1 MFRGFRWQLL
11 ALIAAVALFV
21 VSYIATQQS
30 DDTTDVNPTSPPA
43 IVVAPTQA
51 PIPTPTQ
58 ATTIPVS
65 FNPSTTSQVVD
76 EIPTYS
82 EALVGA
88 VQRLN
93 PLFASLNPVDADIS
107 SLIFEGLTRID
118 EYGEVIPAL
127 AKDWVVSFDGLEY
140 VVTLRDDV
148 LWQDGVPFTSADVA
162 YTISLLGDPN
172 FPGDPELGAFWRT
185 VEVEPINDHL
195 VRFRVAQQLG
205 SFMEA
210 LRIGLLPY
218 HALQGTNAAQLASH
232 PFNLSPIGTGP
243 YQLETIRSS
252 GGAIQ
257 QVDLRVAPTFRQRP
271 EGQSGYALERVSF
284 HLFDTF
290 DGADQAL
297 QNGEVDGYA
306 AQNRNERQP
315 LINLTGTITPNTTFA
330 PSVGFIIFNWVDE
343 DLPIFHEQR
352 VRQALA
358 IGLNRDSVID
368 RHLLNVAVTAD
379 SALLPLS
386 WAYDNSAAWVYDPA
400 LARELIDTAG
410 VRAAVDKQNA
420 SDDDSQESTETDTR
434 LRFSILTVD
443 DPALVNVAQEIAAQW
458 SLLNLNVSVEAVDL
472 ATYQTRLEQTDFNV
486 ALVEI
491 STEGSADPDVYTYW
505 HQGQYPDGKN
515 YGGANDRGISE
526 SLELARR
533 DYDGVNR
540 IVHYRRFQ
548 REFVEDVV
556 AIPLYYPL
564 FTYAV
569 SNKIAGVQLGF
580 IGSPADRF
588 MTIQNWRI
596 Q

>member
-21 VSYIATQQS
+21 VSFIATQQS
-30 DDTTDVNPTSPPA
+30 DDTPDIIATSTPA
-43 IVVAPTQA
+43 IMIEPTQA
-51 PIPTPTQ
+51 PVPTPTQ
-58 ATTIPVS
+58 ANTIAVS
-65 FNPSTTSQVVD
+65 FNTSTTSQVD
-76 EIPTYS
+76 EIPTYR
-82 EALVGA
+82 EALVGT

-148 LWQDGVPFTSADVA
+148 LWQDGVPFTATDVE
-162 YTISLLGDPN
+162 YTISLLGDPE

-210 LRIGLLPY
+210 LRIGILPY

-243 YQLETIRSS
+243 YQLESIRSS

-271 EGQSGYALERVSF
+271 ESQTGYALERVSF
-284 HLFDTF
+284 HLFETF
-290 DGADQAL
+290 DTAYQAL
-297 QNGEVDGYA
+297 QNGDVDGYA
-306 AQNRNERQP
+306 AQNRNERQS

-343 DLPIFHEQR
+343 DLPIFREQR

-358 IGLNRDSVID
+358 VGLNRDSVID

-379 SALLPLS
+379 SALLPC
-386 WAYDNSAAWVYDPA
+386 
-400 LARELIDTAG
+400 E
-410 VRAAVDKQNA
+410 VRA
-420 SDDDSQESTETDTR
+420 
-434 LRFSILTVD
+434 
-443 DPALVNVAQEIAAQW
+443 
-458 SLLNLNVSVEAVDL
+458 
-472 ATYQTRLEQTDFNV
+472 
-486 ALVEI
+486 
-491 STEGSADPDVYTYW
+491 
-505 HQGQYPDGKN
+505 
-515 YGGANDRGISE
+515 
-526 SLELARR
+526 
-533 DYDGVNR
+533 
-540 IVHYRRFQ
+540 
-548 REFVEDVV
+548 
-556 AIPLYYPL
+556 
-564 FTYAV
+564 
-569 SNKIAGVQLGF
+569 
-580 IGSPADRF
+580 
-588 MTIQNWRI
+588 
-596 Q
+596 